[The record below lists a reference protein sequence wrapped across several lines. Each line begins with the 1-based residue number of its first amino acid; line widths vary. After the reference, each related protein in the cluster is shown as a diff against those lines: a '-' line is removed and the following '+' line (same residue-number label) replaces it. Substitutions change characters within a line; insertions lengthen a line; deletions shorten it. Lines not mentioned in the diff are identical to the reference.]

1 MRGITVRFRFFLV
14 EIPPYHTRASTRTHC
29 RTQWHACMQLWC
41 CAVRSYVSTCKHA
54 SYYVVRTS
62 LALAGALVV
71 MFFIFLIF
79 FVSMA
84 HAGCYVLYLLYHLD
98 THTHEYTNTHTHM
111 MLPFATFCS
120 TRTHAGCYVA
130 RYSVS
135 TFAFAGR
142 RQNLETNF
150 PPTWACRCGANNF
163 FFRG

>member
-98 THTHEYTNTHTHM
+98 SHTHEYTNTHTHDVTVCD
-111 MLPFATFCS
+111 L
-120 TRTHAGCYVA
+120 
-130 RYSVS
+130 
-135 TFAFAGR
+135 
-142 RQNLETNF
+142 L
-150 PPTWACRCGANNF
+150 
-163 FFRG
+163 